1 MRIKLA
7 HLLTIMSF
15 AASVISAQAQ
25 APTFTDG
32 PPSSQAGTNAA
43 YNFTYTASGTA
54 PITYSVTAGALPTG
68 LTLSSGGIISGTPA
82 AGDVGTTYTGT
93 VTASNGTAPSA
104 TQNFS
109 ITVTTTLLNTV
120 PEGVINLS
128 FPGATTT
135 YFNLAFTADP
145 FYRGMVSMVSASGS
159 SGADTADT
167 ISVADSPAPWTNG
180 QFVVPSAA
188 NGNTGTASSPYLVKF
203 LSGNEAGRV
212 MAVTANSTNSL
223 TLDITDNNTGATVNL
238 QASTPFSVQAGDAFE
253 IIPAD
258 TLGSV
263 FGEYVTVAGGLTS
276 GSPTVTL
283 PAADS
288 AIQLNATVTGT
299 GIQSGTTV
307 TAISGTTLTLSQ
319 NATVTLASTNL
330 TFSGTAQILLTGA
343 TAYTGADLV
352 NIYSPTLKKFQNYF
366 FNTNDG
372 QWELKGS
379 SANANNTILYP
390 YQALAVFRRGSTA
403 LSFALM
409 GRVPEVPVLT
419 KTGTS
424 TTVYASSGYP
434 VPLTLSQLSF
444 AQTSAGVNWL
454 TNNSY
459 NSADILSLYSPT
471 LKKLVS
477 YYELAPANSGIWET
491 KTNATNVG
499 PTTTINPGDIVVLFE
514 RGGVTPDAGSFLAPT
529 MPYTIDAYTN
539 F

>member
-7 HLLTIMSF
+7 HLLTVIAL
-15 AASVISAQAQ
+15 AATAISAQAQ

-145 FYRGMVSMVSASGS
+145 FYRGMVSSLSAVGS
-159 SGADTADT
+159 SGTDT
-167 ISVADSPAPWTNG
+167 ISVADSPAPWSNG

-212 MAVTANSTNSL
+212 MAVTANSTSSL
-223 TLDITDNNTGATVNL
+223 TLDIGDNNTGATVNL
-238 QASTPFSVQAGDAFE
+238 QPSTPFSVLAGDAFE

-263 FGEYVTVAGGLTS
+263 FGEYTSQSGTLTS
-276 GSPTVTL
+276 GTTNVTL
-283 PAADS
+283 SADNS
-288 AIQLNATVTGT
+288 SIQVGATVTGS
-299 GIQSGTTV
+299 GIPSGTTV
-307 TAISGTTLTLSQ
+307 SAISGTALTLSA
-319 NATVTLASTNL
+319 NATTSGSSTL
-330 TFSGTAQILLTGA
+330 TFSGAAQILLTGA
-343 TAYTGADLV
+343 TVYTSADLV

-366 FNTNDG
+366 FNSNDG

-379 SANANNTILYP
+379 AANANNTILYP
-390 YQALAVFRRGSTA
+390 YQALAVFRRVSTA

-419 KTGTS
+419 KTGSS

-434 VPLTLSQLSF
+434 VPLTLSQISF
-444 AQTSAGVNWL
+444 AGTNWL
-454 TNNSY
+454 TNNSF
-459 NSADILSLYSPT
+459 NSADTLSLYNT
-471 LKKLVS
+471 TTKKFVS
-477 YYELAPANSGIWET
+477 YFELPAPNSTTWET
-491 KTNATNVG
+491 KTSTTNVG

-514 RGGVTPDAGSFLAPT
+514 RGGVTADGASFLAPA